1 MASEV
6 GYASTGIAPRIKAI
20 HADALYDA
28 KGRIHHMHHVVMLEG
43 GNTVDADT
51 ARREAAIHAER
62 MGRDVRQLKALYVT
76 SLPNPRAMHRVDVR
90 RQVLVELEPPP
101 VAGRRRTA
109 RSRGSR
115 RS

>member
-1 MASEV
+1 MAAEV

-20 HADALYDA
+20 HAVALYDA

-43 GNTVDADT
+43 GNSVDADT
-51 ARREAAIHAER
+51 ATREAAIHAER
-62 MGRDVRQLKALYVT
+62 MGRDVRKLKALYVT

-101 VAGRRRTA
+101 VAGRRRTV
-109 RSRGSR
+109 RPRGSR
-115 RS
+115 LS